1 MELAVEDCLP
11 VRAEGFDEDVFDGLV
26 VLVTSVQLAAALR
39 LAQMD
44 PVGGAIAGALEA
56 RRFAERF
63 QQNGT
68 LAVALLPVVGEL
80 SLQAGEQVGRQRGE
94 TDPGQDEIAGVID
107 DQGQVAVAEILAALP
122 DESDFARQ
130 VVVYLVSVWNV
141 RRSTLSAVAE
151 AAKPGRGEAMVGQVV
166 QELLDEGKTEGRT
179 EGRAEGRAD
188 SLTELLEHRFGQ
200 LPEAVLSLIA
210 SASQAELVTWFKAA
224 LDATSLVAV
233 FEGHALD

>member
-1 MELAVEDCLP
+1 MVSAQDERLQDLEPTFGYCVWPRGSSWRRDSRCGSAAFRRTFPTERDAAVR
-11 VRAEGFDEDVFDGLV
+11 VAASRRGVVVAGRRARWD
-26 VLVTSVQLAAALR
+26 AN
-39 LAQMD
+39 
-44 PVGGAIAGALEA
+44 EA
-56 RRFAERF
+56 K
-63 QQNGT
+63 
-68 LAVALLPVVGEL
+68 
-80 SLQAGEQVGRQRGE
+80 